1 MTIIS
6 IELLVD
12 RKECRSCRPGAS
24 GDERR
29 GVESSFVGYDKDDNS
44 DNDNISVMIMIITIT
59 ATIMMMRIMRIKIDK
74 MCMNRI
80 NEKMFSFA
88 RIFKE
93 AN

>member
-44 DNDNISVMIMIITIT
+44 DNDNIIVIMIMIITIT
-59 ATIMMMRIMRIKIDK
+59 ATIMMTRIMRIKMNIDK
-74 MCMNRI
+74 KCMNRI
-80 NEKMFSFA
+80 D
-88 RIFKE
+88 
-93 AN
+93 